1 MSIELTAKQQRQA
14 LEEGQ
19 EFPPQVINPRTK
31 ETYVLLHTELYERV
45 RGLLEE
51 EDEIASV
58 RETYPLV
65 SKILDAEEEDN
76 SSKESA

>member
-1 MSIELTAKQQRQA
+1 MSIELTAEQQRA
-14 LEEGQ
+14 LAQPQ
-19 EFPPQVINPRTK
+19 EFPPRFVNPQTN
-31 ETYVLLHTELYERV
+31 ETYVLLHAEMYERV
-45 RGLLEE
+45 RAILED

-65 SKILDAEEEDN
+65 GKTLDAGEVEG

>member
-1 MSIELTAKQQRQA
+1 MSIELTAKQQQA

-31 ETYVLLHTELYERV
+31 ETYVLLHSELYERV

-65 SKILDAEEEDN
+65 SKILDAQEEDN